1 MFVLVLCIVCPVL
14 PLSLDCP
21 FLIGIVVVVIAW
33 LLDLQLPVQSV
44 HTTNKVVSSN
54 PAEARCTQCNIMSL
68 MLSVTCDRSVV
79 FSGTPVSSTIKTIRH
94 HIAEILLKV
103 ALNTI
108 NLTLNPPFLIA
119 PFHFL

>member
-1 MFVLVLCIVCPVL
+1 M
-14 PLSLDCP
+14 
-21 FLIGIVVVVIAW
+21 VVIAW

-79 FSGTPVSSTIKTIRH
+79 FSGTPVSSNKKTDCYDIT
-94 HIAEILLKV
+94 EILLRLV
-103 ALNTI
+103 LNANQSINYTI
-108 NLTLNPPFLIA
+108 M
-119 PFHFL
+119 